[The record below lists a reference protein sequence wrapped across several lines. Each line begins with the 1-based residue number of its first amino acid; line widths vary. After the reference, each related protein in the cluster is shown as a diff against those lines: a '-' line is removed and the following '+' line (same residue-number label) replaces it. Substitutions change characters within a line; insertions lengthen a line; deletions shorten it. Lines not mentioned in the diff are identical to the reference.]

1 MLSLTFSVFV
11 QLLIC
16 SGIASSLFPSDWF
29 FTEVLWRDLNFKR
42 SLLLW
47 IKNTFIILDWFWAVS
62 CPCEIIK
69 RSLISTVP
77 VLTYFPFHRCLLNV
91 FYTSTWKGSDWDY
104 SKKNHLWTLLD
115 FWTIAM
121 LILFCQN
128 KTENSLLSYSWRLS
142 MSWHNPV
149 VVRSAFNQSSIFNL
163 FTSCYSPESLLLTY
177 QVARKRS

>member
-77 VLTYFPFHRCLLNV
+77 VLTYFPFHQCLLNV
-91 FYTSTWKGSDWDY
+91 FCTSTCKVQITL
-104 SKKNHLWTLLD
+104 KKISFEHQANS
-115 FWTIAM
+115 WTIAM

>member
-16 SGIASSLFPSDWF
+16 SGITSSLFHSDWF

-91 FYTSTWKGSDWDY
+91 FYTSTWKKIIFVHQANS
-104 SKKNHLWTLLD
+104 
-115 FWTIAM
+115 WTIAM